1 MSGPTAGILL
11 LAALLLPALGASAG
25 RLAGRRWGPRAASSL
40 TLLGFGG
47 SLGLAALLLVSGA
60 ELPSAGGWAV
70 LLPREGPVIH
80 ALAFGAGNDQ
90 AEPQAAEAAVAAVP
104 LVVPGPDAVVAEL
117 PSAEVSPTPTPT
129 PVPLLPTPEPVTPTP
144 PTDLSSTA
152 TVPPVATSVVPAVYV
167 VQAGDTLRSIAARL
181 RVSVEVLLAAN
192 GLTEAE
198 GDRLGVGQEL
208 RIPVEIAAG
217 GAPPAAPATA
227 SLARPAPSPTEPP
240 APTEPPPTH
249 VPPRRE
255 PPSSEVRAYFVNP
268 GDTLRS
274 IAEQFGISVDA
285 LLRFNG
291 LSPAEGD
298 QLQLG
303 QRLFIPATVRAP
315 TPAIQSYIVQRGD
328 TLRSIADQFGV
339 GVDALLRFNGLSPVE
354 GDQLQL
360 GQRLYIPARE

>member
-11 LAALLLPALGASAG
+11 LAALLLPVLGASAG

-47 SLGLAALLLVSGA
+47 SIGLAALLLVGEA
-60 ELPSAGGWAV
+60 ELQPTGGWAG
-70 LLPREGPVIH
+70 LLPRERPAIH
-80 ALAFGAGNDQ
+80 ALAFDTGNDQ
-90 AEPQAAEAAVAAVP
+90 AEPAAIGAAVAAVP
-104 LVVPGPDAVVAEL
+104 LVMPGTDAIVAEL
-117 PSAEVSPTPTPT
+117 PSAEVSPTPA
-129 PVPLLPTPEPVTPTP
+129 PLLPTPEPATSTPR
-144 PTDLSSTA
+144 TDLSPTA
-152 TVPPVATSVVPAVYV
+152 TVSSVVTPAVPAFYV

-181 RVSVEVLLAAN
+181 RVTVEALLAAN

-208 RIPVEIAAG
+208 RIPVDIAAR
-217 GAPPAAPATA
+217 GAAPAAPATA
-227 SLARPAPSPTEPP
+227 VPTSS
-240 APTEPPPTH
+240 APPPTA
-249 VPPRRE
+249 PPPPPATVRRE
-255 PPSSEVRAYFVNP
+255 PPSSEVRAYFVKP

-328 TLRSIADQFGV
+328 TLRSIADQFGIS
-339 GVDALLRFNGLSPVE
+339 VDALLRFNGLSPAE

-360 GQRLYIPARE
+360 GQQLYIPARE

>member
-1 MSGPTAGILL
+1 MGKVPWINAGIRYNVGLEETMSGPTAGILL
-11 LAALLLPALGASAG
+11 LAALLLPALGAFAG

-70 LLPREGPVIH
+70 LLPRGGPVIH

-104 LVVPGPDAVVAEL
+104 LVVPGADAVVVEL
-117 PSAEVSPTPTPT
+117 PTPAPASSTPA
-129 PVPLLPTPEPVTPTP
+129 PLLPTPEPVTPTP
-144 PTDLSSTA
+144 GTDLSPTP
-152 TVPPVATSVVPAVYV
+152 TMLPVATPAVPAFYV

-181 RVSVEVLLAAN
+181 RVTVEALLAAN

-208 RIPVEIAAG
+208 RIPVETAAG
-217 GAPPAAPATA
+217 GAAPAVPATA
-227 SLARPAPSPTEPP
+227 VPTSPAPSPAEPL
-240 APTEPPPTH
+240 APTPTGSPPTR

-255 PPSSEVRAYFVNP
+255 PPSSEVRAYFVQP

-274 IAEQFGISVDA
+274 IAEQFGMGVDA

-303 QRLFIPATVRAP
+303 Q
-315 TPAIQSYIVQRGD
+315 Q
-328 TLRSIADQFGV
+328 
-339 GVDALLRFNGLSPVE
+339 
-354 GDQLQL
+354 
-360 GQRLYIPARE
+360 LYIPARE

>member
-1 MSGPTAGILL
+1 MGKVPWINAGIRYNVGLEETMSGPTAGILL
-11 LAALLLPALGASAG
+11 LAALLLPALGAFAG

-104 LVVPGPDAVVAEL
+104 LVVPGADAVVVEL
-117 PSAEVSPTPTPT
+117 PTPEPVSPTPA
-129 PVPLLPTPEPVTPTP
+129 PLLPTPEPVTPTP
-144 PTDLSSTA
+144 RTDLSPTA
-152 TVPPVATSVVPAVYV
+152 TVPPVATPVVLAFYI

-181 RVSVEVLLAAN
+181 RVSVEALLAAN

-217 GAPPAAPATA
+217 RSPATA
-227 SLARPAPSPTEPP
+227 SPVPLAPSTTEPP
-240 APTEPPPTH
+240 ALTPTEPPP
-249 VPPRRE
+249 PPRE
-255 PPSSEVRAYFVNP
+255 PPSSEVRAYFVKP

-298 QLQLG
+298 QL
-303 QRLFIPATVRAP
+303 R
-315 TPAIQSYIVQRGD
+315 
-328 TLRSIADQFGV
+328 
-339 GVDALLRFNGLSPVE
+339 
-354 GDQLQL
+354 L